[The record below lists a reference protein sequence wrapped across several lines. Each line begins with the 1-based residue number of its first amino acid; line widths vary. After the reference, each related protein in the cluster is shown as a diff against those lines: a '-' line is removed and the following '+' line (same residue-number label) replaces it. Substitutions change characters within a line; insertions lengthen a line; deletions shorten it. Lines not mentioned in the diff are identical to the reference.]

1 MLMSTTPIL
10 VLLVSN
16 LFIGMLIMWFFYR
29 VTMSEGE
36 KKREKLR
43 TSLKNKDAKLKD
55 LKEEMLEHES
65 NIEGLQKAIAKKDK
79 NIRQI
84 SAQVKER
91 DDSVSGLNRDLA
103 DIRAKRDNLNVQL
116 DKREEAIIL
125 LKEQIKEK
133 DDSIKHLEQDMNVL
147 EEKSQEYNTRAE
159 KAEAVILEREK
170 EIEER
175 DSSIKIIK
183 KDLVTSEKKAHDA
196 LTRVEAAEA
205 GIAKLEKELEER
217 AQEAASQKAR
227 IRSMQDDLTVI
238 YGIGPRVSS
247 VLRTAGI
254 KSFSKLAEREPQEI
268 QGILV
273 AESPRLT
280 RLTDPST
287 WHKQARMAADGDWEG
302 LRTLQDSI
310 KEERRAKDL
319 VKLEAQDAV
328 ADATIVVQP

>member
-1 MLMSTTPIL
+1 MMSTTPIL

-29 VTMSEGE
+29 VTMTEGE

-65 NIEGLQKAIAKKDK
+65 NIEGLKTTIAKKDK

-84 SAQVKER
+84 SVQVKER

-103 DIRAKRDNLNVQL
+103 DIRAKWDNLNVQL
-116 DKREEAIIL
+116 DKGEEATIL

-196 LTRVEAAEA
+196 LTRAEAAEA
-205 GIAKLEKELEER
+205 GLVKRERELEER

-254 KSFSKLAEREPQEI
+254 TSFSKLAEREPQEI